1 MAFNF
6 TAASEAVARDL
17 SSPRTRGRLPIAVLL
32 ASVLASTASA
42 GDPCGDP
49 KAGDCFTANG
59 TPGCDLAACCS
70 TVCTFDAFCCDVEWD
85 DNCVAIANDNCSV
98 PPANDLC
105 DDAIAIGEGDV
116 SFSTNDATSSGPD
129 LPAECDDGFGIGFA
143 PDVWYAVTPIED
155 TIVVVSTCDQA
166 DYDTRLA
173 AYAGCDGT
181 VVACNDDGDGCGVTS
196 FMLFSATAGET
207 YLIRVGGYNGAVGSG
222 TLSVSFGA
230 PPPPYPVEITPQW
243 RVEDGGNGH
252 FYASIRIPEDSTF
265 ETAEAVA
272 AAYGAELAS
281 ITSPEEAAF
290 VSEFV
295 PVSNPST
302 YDRCAFGLVQNPAG
316 PEPAGGWFWT
326 SGDPFDWTNWRAG
339 EPNDNPAPEN
349 FGELYSDGEWNDCFD
364 GDFGQVVIEWE
375 SDPGLAEG
383 VVWPVSEGGNG
394 HRYQAVIAYPQV
406 DWATARQLAEEAGG
420 RLVTL
425 ETDEE
430 RQWVADN
437 LGVFLALWEQPQ
449 NVWEANRGPMVG
461 LEDIGGAWQW
471 ITGEPLVGD
480 PWYPGEPSGDGAV
493 AQFFSLNGDGPT
505 GLFNDYAA
513 ADGMR
518 SYIIEFENAGG
529 DCPADFD
536 GDGAVSGVDLGVLLS
551 EWGGPGE
558 ADLDG
563 DGVVSGV
570 DLGILLGAWG
580 ACP

>member
-1 MAFNF
+1 M
-6 TAASEAVARDL
+6 
-17 SSPRTRGRLPIAVLL
+17 
-32 ASVLASTASA
+32 
-42 GDPCGDP
+42 
-49 KAGDCFTANG
+49 
-59 TPGCDLAACCS
+59 
-70 TVCTFDAFCCDVEWD
+70 
-85 DNCVAIANDNCSV
+85 
-98 PPANDLC
+98 
-105 DDAIAIGEGDV
+105 
-116 SFSTNDATSSGPD
+116 
-129 LPAECDDGFGIGFA
+129 
-143 PDVWYAVTPIED
+143 
-155 TIVVVSTCDQA
+155 
-166 DYDTRLA
+166 
-173 AYAGCDGT
+173 
-181 VVACNDDGDGCGVTS
+181 
-196 FMLFSATAGET
+196 
-207 YLIRVGGYNGAVGSG
+207 
-222 TLSVSFGA
+222 
-230 PPPPYPVEITPQW
+230 
-243 RVEDGGNGH
+243 
-252 FYASIRIPEDSTF
+252 
-265 ETAEAVA
+265 
-272 AAYGAELAS
+272 
-281 ITSPEEAAF
+281 
-290 VSEFV
+290 
-295 PVSNPST
+295 
-302 YDRCAFGLVQNPAG
+302 
-316 PEPAGGWFWT
+316 
-326 SGDPFDWTNWRAG
+326 
-339 EPNDNPAPEN
+339 
-349 FGELYSDGEWNDCFD
+349 
-364 GDFGQVVIEWE
+364 VIEWE

-420 RLVTL
+420 RLVAL

-437 LGVFLALWEQPQ
+437 LGGFLALWEQPQ

-461 LEDIGGAWQW
+461 LEDIGGTWQW

>member
-6 TAASEAVARDL
+6 TAASEAAARGL

-252 FYASIRIPEDSTF
+252 FYACIRIPEDSTF

-302 YDRCAFGLVQNPAG
+302 YDRCAFGLVQDPAG
-316 PEPAGGWFWT
+316 PEPAGGWF
-326 SGDPFDWTNWRAG
+326 
-339 EPNDNPAPEN
+339 
-349 FGELYSDGEWNDCFD
+349 
-364 GDFGQVVIEWE
+364 
-375 SDPGLAEG
+375 
-383 VVWPVSEGGNG
+383 
-394 HRYQAVIAYPQV
+394 
-406 DWATARQLAEEAGG
+406 
-420 RLVTL
+420 
-425 ETDEE
+425 
-430 RQWVADN
+430 
-437 LGVFLALWEQPQ
+437 
-449 NVWEANRGPMVG
+449 
-461 LEDIGGAWQW
+461 
-471 ITGEPLVGD
+471 
-480 PWYPGEPSGDGAV
+480 
-493 AQFFSLNGDGPT
+493 
-505 GLFNDYAA
+505 
-513 ADGMR
+513 
-518 SYIIEFENAGG
+518 
-529 DCPADFD
+529 
-536 GDGAVSGVDLGVLLS
+536 
-551 EWGGPGE
+551 
-558 ADLDG
+558 
-563 DGVVSGV
+563 
-570 DLGILLGAWG
+570 
-580 ACP
+580 